1 IEVTFDIDANGIVSV
16 FAKDLGTGRE
26 QKVTIQAS
34 TRLNEDEIQSMVR
47 DAEAHAEEDKQRREA
62 VEARNALDSL
72 IFQSEKMVKE
82 NGDKIPES
90 AKSDIESALA
100 DAKSKLESED
110 KATLVA
116 AREELEKRFHKMAE
130 ELYKNVGAQGAAAN
144 GGAQG
149 DAGGKSS

>member
-34 TRLNEDEIQSMVR
+34 TRLSEDEIQNMVR
-47 DAEAHAEEDKQRREA
+47 DAEAHAEEDRQRREA

-72 IFQSEKMVKE
+72 IFQSEKMLKE
-82 NGDKIPES
+82 NSDKIPES

-110 KATLVA
+110 KKTLVA
-116 AREELEKRFHKMAE
+116 ARSEERR
-130 ELYKNVGAQGAAAN
+130 VG
-144 GGAQG
+144 
-149 DAGGKSS
+149 KECRERC